1 MKICTCSLKPRDPSR
16 IDWSSTSMECVPSLV
31 VPSLALPT
39 MKLLKEV
46 EEGRRRRGEVE
57 RLRHHLHNTL
67 TGKQVLLVGCG
78 GTTSDPHFTELFQT
92 LEKINPHGMPR
103 HIPLCTD
110 KDYEQFNTQIPASTA
125 VALRVTRQ
133 IHLCALAALLHSSSR
148 GVAWAGRP
156 RNHQNRIW
164 PFSVLIGPP
173 TIGV

>member
-1 MKICTCSLKPRDPSR
+1 M
-16 IDWSSTSMECVPSLV
+16 
-31 VPSLALPT
+31 
-39 MKLLKEV
+39 
-46 EEGRRRRGEVE
+46 E

-156 RNHQNRIW
+156 RIHQNRIW
-164 PFSVLIGPP
+164 HLFRPGRPACHRCLRDFRILEPDAALVAIPISRAALCSQRG
-173 TIGV
+173 G